1 MLLIIFTLIFLV
13 WVYILWVRDWLFKRL
28 AGTKYDCYHQ
38 QIRQLWGASRTMLVG
53 RLYWLVGILMGLHEM
68 AIQAGFDFT
77 PIYREIAN
85 LLPEKLRPLALAL
98 LLYVT
103 GLVIIKMRKV
113 TGRDYEEKIEYMG
126 KK

>member
-1 MLLIIFTLIFLV
+1 MLLIIFTLVFLV
-13 WVYILWVRDWLFKRL
+13 WLYILWVRDWLFAHL
-28 AGTKYDCYHQ
+28 AGTKYDRYHQ

-85 LLPEKLRPLALAL
+85 LLPEQFRPIALAL

-103 GLVIIKMRKV
+103 GLVIIKLRKI
-113 TGRDYEEKIEYMG
+113 TARGYEEKIERMG
-126 KK
+126 EK